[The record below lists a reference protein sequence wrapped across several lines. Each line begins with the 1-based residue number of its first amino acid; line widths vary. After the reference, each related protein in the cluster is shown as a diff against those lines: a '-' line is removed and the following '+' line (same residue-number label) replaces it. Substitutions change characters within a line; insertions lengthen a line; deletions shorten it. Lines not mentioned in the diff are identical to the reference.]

1 MILKRTGRLAGSAK
15 LARRRKTG
23 YCDKMAYVR
32 FTSALNRF
40 FPKLEDEKFEASSV
54 AELIRVVDQKHPG
67 LADYLLDERGALR
80 KHVNVFIGDR
90 LVTDR
95 IELMDEIDSD
105 SRVCIFQALS
115 GG

>member
-1 MILKRTGRLAGSAK
+1 
-15 LARRRKTG
+15 
-23 YCDKMAYVR
+23 MAHVR
-32 FTSALNRF
+32 FTGALNRY
-40 FPKLEDEKFEASSV
+40 FPKLEDAHFEASSV
-54 AELIRVVDQKHPG
+54 AELIRVVDLKHPG
-67 LADYLLDERGALR
+67 LADYIVDERGALR

-95 IELMDEIDSD
+95 VKLMDEIDSD

>member
-1 MILKRTGRLAGSAK
+1 
-15 LARRRKTG
+15 
-23 YCDKMAYVR
+23 MAHVR

-40 FPKLEDEKFEASSV
+40 FPKLEDEHFEAASV
-54 AELIRVVDQKHPG
+54 AELIQAVDQKHPG
-67 LADYLLDERGALR
+67 LADYLVDERGALR

-90 LVTDR
+90 LVSDR
-95 IELMDEIDSD
+95 VDLKDEINKD